1 MSGWRMESATIQ
13 EWIQAWESD
22 PDRTRFQH
30 PDWHQLFADSWP
42 GRFRP
47 TPYRLKGPDGTDAIL
62 PGSTRRLLR
71 GFATEWMS
79 SPGHTYG
86 GMLGTHSPEAFR
98 QAQKLLLERHAS
110 YLWIGNPFT
119 NVSSVMQQFTQTLDL
134 TMSDAELN
142 AELDRYNNLY
152 YARWAE
158 RQGLRIH
165 RWTEGADAFIAI
177 YANARDRWQTGSG
190 VTSQYPTGFFHRLFE
205 MPGVEVWSV
214 TDGDSP
220 EPIAMGIFLTANRHV
235 VSWLTL
241 AKTASMK
248 RRPYQLLYVKRI
260 LEYRSEG
267 FKTFDFNPSAG
278 LGGVV
283 DFKRRFGAARR
294 YFAEYKGQ
302 RAWFRA
308 LGMIRK
314 R

>member
-1 MSGWRMESATIQ
+1 MSGWVLEPASVHD
-13 EWIQAWESD
+13 WIQAWESD

-30 PDWHQLFADSWP
+30 PDWHQIFADTWP
-42 GRFRP
+42 GVYHP
-47 TPYRLKGPDGTDAIL
+47 TAYRLRGPDGTDAIL
-62 PGSTRRLLR
+62 PGSSRRLLK
-71 GFATEWMS
+71 GFASEWTS

-86 GMLGTHSPEAFR
+86 GLLGRHSPEAFR
-98 QAQKLLLERHAS
+98 QAQRLLLERHAS

-134 TMSDAELN
+134 TMNDAELD
-142 AELDRYNNLY
+142 AELDRYKNLY

-158 RQGLRIH
+158 RQGLRLH
-165 RWTEGADAFIAI
+165 RWTAGADAFVDI

-190 VTSQYPTGFFHRLFE
+190 VTSHYPPEFFHRLFA
-205 MPGVEVWSV
+205 MAGVDVWSV
-214 TDGDSP
+214 TDGESS
-220 EPIAMGIFLTANRHV
+220 EPIAMGIFLTAGTHV

-248 RRPYQLLYVKRI
+248 RRPYQFLYVKRI
-260 LEYRSEG
+260 MEYRAEG
-267 FKTFDFNPSAG
+267 FRTFDFNPSGG

-283 DFKRRFGAARR
+283 DFKRRFGAVRR
-294 YFAEYKGQ
+294 HFAEYRGQ
-302 RAWFRA
+302 RAWYRA